1 MAPEMHAFL
10 PENRLKM
17 AKNAL
22 KVALFQQF
30 WRGSGAQ
37 LHLHISKRAIPNS
50 PVRKSPIP
58 AFHSTHHSKDVP
70 MATEAPAPLLTLDI
84 NRAGDVVTIKCHG
97 KLVSGVTDVL
107 YSAVCKNLN
116 GAKHMVLDLGDL
128 AYMDSLGLG
137 TLARIYVSTKSAGCS
152 LELMHLG
159 KRVRELLSV
168 TNMLS
173 VFTVIG
179 ENSTMIRF

>member
-1 MAPEMHAFL
+1 
-10 PENRLKM
+10 
-17 AKNAL
+17 
-22 KVALFQQF
+22 
-30 WRGSGAQ
+30 
-37 LHLHISKRAIPNS
+37 
-50 PVRKSPIP
+50 
-58 AFHSTHHSKDVP
+58 
-70 MATEAPAPLLTLDI
+70 MATEAPAPALTLDI
-84 NRAGDVVTIKCHG
+84 DRTGDVVTIKCHG
-97 KLVSGVTDVL
+97 KLISGVTDVL
-107 YSAVCKNLN
+107 YSAVCRNLN

-159 KRVRELLSV
+159 KRVRELLSI